1 MQAIPFVLIDIT
13 QTQAALR
20 TVNDDSRSDQVIT
33 WMLPSAHNCLPG
45 RPNNMCTVAFN
56 AGNTICVD

>member
-1 MQAIPFVLIDIT
+1 LIDIT